1 MFATTQQ
8 KTTTV
13 QRSVCMLLAALIVT
27 TGLATGALGMH
38 IAERDAAAALVKQA

>member
-1 MFATTQQ
+1 MFATTQ

>member
-27 TGLATGALGMH
+27 TGLATGAFGIHMV
-38 IAERDAAAALVKQA
+38 ERDAAAALVKQA